1 VPVLARLLVLIAALV
16 LAAPPSRAAEEIL
29 DYSAVIALGST
40 DSFTVTEDI
49 TVRAEGDEIRRG
61 IYRDFP
67 LTFLDETGRSRE
79 VGFEVLSVQRG
90 GRDEPW
96 HSTRNRRGIRIYVG
110 EQDVFLSPGIY
121 SYRIIYRTSRQI
133 RRFADYD
140 ELYWNVTGNDWI
152 FPMRAVKARVDLPA
166 GVRAIRPNAY
176 TGRFGESGDDYRVSE
191 LQGGRSVLFQT
202 TRTLQA
208 GEGLTISVSLPKGVI
223 APPTAADEAANFFR
237 DNRNEIVGGFGILGV
252 LAYYL
257 AAWWRV
263 GRDPP
268 AGVVI
273 PLFSAPDGISPALA
287 NYVDRRGF
295 SDGGWTALSAASV
308 DLAVKGLLTFEDLDG
323 EVRLQRTDK
332 PIPAGLPTAERTVA
346 EWLDR
351 RKRPL
356 TLSREDGPSV
366 VSLGSAF
373 RGAVERE
380 NRGVYFNKN
389 RGWNVL
395 GVLASVAV
403 VVSIFVFGSF
413 GPEEIGFM
421 MPLVM
426 GSIFLSLLSVK
437 FGRMLTRSR
446 GWGGKIGGVVGLA
459 FLGLFALGIA
469 GEAVAAFADLSV
481 DPTLPSI
488 LAALVGTNVLFFV
501 LMGAPTVQGRRTI
514 DGIEGLRLYLSVAEA
529 ERMNMAG
536 APEVTPSRYEALLP
550 YAIALGVEKPWS
562 EALQAWLATSA
573 AAGAAATYE
582 PSWYHGGRFDDGSF
596 ADRVSSTIG
605 SMSRSFESSVPP
617 PKSSSSGSSGGGS
630 SGGGGGGGGG
640 GGW

>member
-1 VPVLARLLVLIAALV
+1 MRRLLHLLLVVVALV
-16 LAAPPSRAAEEIL
+16 LAARPSRAAEEIL
-29 DYSAVIALGST
+29 SYSAVIALGST
-40 DSFTVTEDI
+40 DAFTVTEDI

-67 LTFLDETGRSRE
+67 LTFVDENGRSRE
-79 VGFEVLSVQRG
+79 VGFDVLSVQRG

-96 HSTRNRRGIRIYVG
+96 HSTRNGRGIRIYIG
-110 EQDVFLSPGIY
+110 DAETFLDPGIY
-121 SYRIIYRTSRQI
+121 SYRIVYRTTRQI

-152 FPMRAVKARVDLPA
+152 FPIREVRARVDLPDGA
-166 GVRAIRPNAY
+166 RAIRPNAY
-176 TGRFGESGDDYRVSE
+176 TGRFGESGDDYRTSE
-191 LQGGRSVLFQT
+191 LQGGRSVLFST
-202 TRTLQA
+202 TRTLRA

-223 APPTAADEAANFFR
+223 APPTAADDAANFFR
-237 DNRNEIVGGFGILGV
+237 DNRNQILGGLGILGV

-273 PLFSAPDGISPALA
+273 PLFAPPDGISPALA
-287 NYVDRRGF
+287 HYVDRRGF

-308 DLAVKGLLTFEDLDG
+308 DLAVKGILTFEDLDG
-323 EVRLQRTDK
+323 EVRLERTGK
-332 PIPAGLPTAERTVA
+332 PIPSGLGTAERTVA

-351 RKRPL
+351 RGRPL
-356 TLSREDGPSV
+356 TLSRADGPSV

-380 NRGVYFNKN
+380 NRGVYFNGN

-395 GVLASVAV
+395 GVVASLAV
-403 VVSIFVFGSF
+403 VGSIVAFGSF
-413 GPEEIGFM
+413 GPEEIGFL
-421 MPLVM
+421 MPLVV
-426 GSIFLSLLSVK
+426 GAIFVSLLAVK

-446 GWGGKIGGVVGLA
+446 GWGGRIGGVVGLA
-459 FLGLFALGIA
+459 FLGLFLLGLV
-469 GEAVAAFADLSV
+469 GEGVTAFADLAV
-481 DPTLPSI
+481 DPTLPTI
-488 LAALVGTNVLFFV
+488 LAALIGTNVLFYV
-501 LMGAPTVQGRRTI
+501 LMGAPTVLGRKAM

-562 EALQAWLATSA
+562 EALQAWLATAA

-582 PSWYHGGRFDDGSF
+582 PSWYHGGRFDDGRF
-596 ADRVSSTIG
+596 ADRMSSTIG
-605 SMSRSFESSVPP
+605 AMSQSFQSSVPP